1 MDTPRVCVTNHT
13 TPRHE
18 SFRALVQQAEALHGE
33 LATLDDATRIRDD
46 IKARISECQ
55 DEDEARKLLA
65 DYRQAE
71 EDVTVKGIRK
81 PRLQAD
87 LLAKLTEAEKASCAA
102 HSDQARLLAEI
113 GRGAASSFDGIL
125 QVIQDGDA
133 RARIQRANEDTV
145 QALRVPWL
153 VERTLGTIQSARC
166 SIGMEDYR
174 TPDQRLE
181 TLRTALRILDKG
193 LSRCAELTNEAE
205 HFGSACSAFLKAY
218 SKR

>member
-1 MDTPRVCVTNHT
+1 MRKLQSPKL
-13 TPRHE
+13 E
-18 SFRALVQQAEALHGE
+18 SFRALVQHVESLHSE

-55 DEDEARKLLA
+55 DENEARKLLA

-71 EDVTVKGIRK
+71 EDVTVKSIRK
-81 PRLQAD
+81 PRLHAD
-87 LLAKLTEAEKASCAA
+87 LLAKLTEAEKASCSA
-102 HSDQARLLAEI
+102 HSDQARLLEEI
-113 GRGAASSFDGIL
+113 RRGAVSSFDGIL

-133 RARIQRANEDTV
+133 RARVRRANEDTI
-145 QALRVPWL
+145 QAIRVPWL

-181 TLRTALRILDKG
+181 TLQAALRILDKG
-193 LSRCAELTNEAE
+193 HARCAELTSAAE
-205 HFGSACSAFLKAY
+205 HLGSVCAAFRKAY
-218 SKR
+218 AKH